1 MLANLS
7 IKVRLLLLS
16 SALIIVITASTLY
29 LTRKLADNSE
39 AVTRNAELAKL
50 IDVAQDVR
58 NTFGEYRYWITDLAV
73 SLLRQSEINAKATHD
88 RLTKQLD
95 VLAGRRPEIAALLK
109 EEIAKFDELANRA
122 VEHYTDDQRVMGN
135 TSLAEARQH
144 SVAINDRLAALVDDL
159 NAQVVRAR
167 DQVVAD
173 VARTTEVAYVI
184 VAIAIVLGMGLTW
197 IVLRSILVPLNAVVA
212 AIDGVTAG
220 RLNTP
225 IPKVRGGEIGA
236 MARTL
241 ELFRESIVERERLA
255 AETERQR
262 RMIATAIET
271 ISEGFV
277 LYDPQDRLVLCNSKF
292 RELYPKIDDLMVP
305 GTPFATIL
313 RAIVDRGMVDLE
325 GRTPEEWIAERLAN
339 HANPKGSPEYRYNQI
354 WARISER
361 RTPDGSTVGV
371 FTDITELKHRQAE
384 LEQAMEQ
391 ADSANRA
398 KSVFLANMSHELRTP
413 LNAIIGYSE
422 MLQEQAQEQGI
433 SDFAG
438 DLNKIQ
444 DAGRH
449 LLSLISDILDL
460 SKIEAGKLELYLE
473 DVPLPALIEE
483 VRTIV
488 GPLAA
493 KNSNRL
499 HIECPSDIGALHT
512 DRTKLKQ
519 CLLNLLSNATK
530 FTSNGAISLE
540 LKRQGPALSFVIRDT
555 GLGMTPEQLSKLFQN
570 FVQADASTT
579 KRYGGTG
586 LGLAITKRFCQALG
600 GDVSVESEPG
610 KGSTFTIML
619 PDRQSKAEPAEI
631 ANPPSVIPEPGP
643 APLVLIVD
651 DDASA
656 RRLLAAVLR
665 KEGLRVAE
673 AETGETAITLA
684 RRIRPDLI
692 TLDIMMP
699 KMDGWSVLTALKSDP
714 DLAGIP
720 VIVVTVAA
728 DRGVAFSL
736 GAADFM
742 TKPVERGRLVSLVHT
757 LLGDRGTVLLVEDDP
772 ASRELTQR
780 QLERLDVEVV
790 EAKNGR
796 EAFEWLSKNPSPGM
810 LLLDLLMPEM
820 DGFSLLDAIK
830 KHPEWQRIPVVILTG
845 KELTATERELLEGRV
860 RSVIAKGSVSANDLA
875 LLVRRILHEHAH
887 GADPELVEQAGRVD
901 HGQAPPG

>member
-50 IDVAQDVR
+50 IEVAQDVR

-109 EEIAKFDELANRA
+109 EEIAKFDESANRA

-225 IPKVRGGEIGA
+225 IPKVRGCEIGA

-371 FTDITELKHRQAE
+371 FTDITELKQRQAE

-619 PDRQSKAEPAEI
+619 PDRQSKVEPAEI

-714 DLAGIP
+714 DLAAIP
-720 VIVVTVAA
+720 VIVVTVTT
-728 DRGVAFSL
+728 DRGVALSL

-757 LLGDRGTVLLVEDDP
+757 LLRDRGTVLLVEDDP

-887 GADPELVEQAGRVD
+887 GADPELVEQAAGVD
-901 HGQAPPG
+901 DGQAPPG

>member
-29 LTRKLADNSE
+29 LTRKLADNSD

-88 RLTKQLD
+88 RLIKQLN
-95 VLAGRRPEIAALLK
+95 VLASRRPETAAALK
-109 EEIAKFDELANRA
+109 EEIAKFDESANRA
-122 VEHYTDDQRVMGN
+122 VEQYTDDQRVMGN
-135 TSLAEARQH
+135 TSLAEARLH

-159 NAQVVRAR
+159 NGEVVRAR

-184 VAIAIVLGMGLTW
+184 VAIVIVLGMGLTW

-305 GTPFATIL
+305 GTPFPTIL

-325 GRTPEEWIAERLAN
+325 GRTPEEWIAERLAH
-339 HANPKGSPEYRYNQI
+339 HANPEGSPEYRYNQI

-371 FTDITELKHRQAE
+371 FTDITELKQRQAE
-384 LEQAMEQ
+384 LEQTMEQ

-433 SDFAG
+433 TDFAQ
-438 DLNKIQ
+438 DLSKIQ

-483 VRTIV
+483 VRAIV

-499 HIECPSDIGALHT
+499 HIDCPPDIGALHT

-530 FTSNGAISLE
+530 FTSNGDISLAP
-540 LKRQGPALSFVIRDT
+540 KRQGAAMSFIIRDT

-631 ANPPSVIPEPGP
+631 ANPPSVIPEPGH

-673 AETGETAITLA
+673 AEAGETAVAIA

-714 DLAGIP
+714 DLAAIP
-720 VIVVTVAA
+720 VIVVTVTT
-728 DRGVAFSL
+728 DRGVALSL

-742 TKPVERGRLVSLVHT
+742 TKPIERGRLVSLVHT
-757 LLGDRGTVLLVEDDP
+757 LLGERGTILLVDDDP

-780 QLERLDVEVV
+780 QLERLDVEVI
-790 EAKNGR
+790 EAENGR
-796 EAFEWLSKNPSPGM
+796 EAFDWLSRNPAPGM
-810 LLLDLLMPEM
+810 ILLDLLMPEM

-860 RSVIAKGSVSANDLA
+860 RSVIAKGSVSASDLA
-875 LLVRRILHEHAH
+875 SLVRRILREHAH
-887 GADPELVEQAGRVD
+887 GADIELVGQAARID
-901 HGQAPPG
+901 DGQAPPG

>member
-16 SALIIVITASTLY
+16 SALIVVITASTLY

-88 RLTKQLD
+88 RLIKQLD
-95 VLAGRRPEIAALLK
+95 VLAGRRSEIAALLK
-109 EEIAKFDELANRA
+109 EEVAKFDQSANRA
-122 VEHYTDDQRVMGN
+122 VEQYTEDQRVMGN

-144 SVAINDRLAALVDDL
+144 SVAIDNRLAGLVEDL
-159 NAQVVRAR
+159 NAEVVRAR
-167 DQVVAD
+167 DQVAAD

-184 VAIAIVLGMGLTW
+184 VGTAIVLGMGLTW

-305 GTPFATIL
+305 GTPFPTIL

-325 GRTPEEWIAERLAN
+325 ERTPEEWIAERLAH
-339 HANPKGSPEYRYNQI
+339 HADPKGSPEYRYNQI

-371 FTDITELKHRQAE
+371 FTDITELKQRQAE

-433 SDFAG
+433 ADFAE
-438 DLNKIQ
+438 DL
-444 DAGRH
+444 
-449 LLSLISDILDL
+449 
-460 SKIEAGKLELYLE
+460 
-473 DVPLPALIEE
+473 
-483 VRTIV
+483 
-488 GPLAA
+488 
-493 KNSNRL
+493 
-499 HIECPSDIGALHT
+499 
-512 DRTKLKQ
+512 
-519 CLLNLLSNATK
+519 
-530 FTSNGAISLE
+530 
-540 LKRQGPALSFVIRDT
+540 
-555 GLGMTPEQLSKLFQN
+555 
-570 FVQADASTT
+570 
-579 KRYGGTG
+579 
-586 LGLAITKRFCQALG
+586 
-600 GDVSVESEPG
+600 
-610 KGSTFTIML
+610 
-619 PDRQSKAEPAEI
+619 
-631 ANPPSVIPEPGP
+631 
-643 APLVLIVD
+643 
-651 DDASA
+651 
-656 RRLLAAVLR
+656 
-665 KEGLRVAE
+665 
-673 AETGETAITLA
+673 
-684 RRIRPDLI
+684 
-692 TLDIMMP
+692 
-699 KMDGWSVLTALKSDP
+699 
-714 DLAGIP
+714 
-720 VIVVTVAA
+720 
-728 DRGVAFSL
+728 
-736 GAADFM
+736 
-742 TKPVERGRLVSLVHT
+742 
-757 LLGDRGTVLLVEDDP
+757 
-772 ASRELTQR
+772 
-780 QLERLDVEVV
+780 
-790 EAKNGR
+790 
-796 EAFEWLSKNPSPGM
+796 
-810 LLLDLLMPEM
+810 
-820 DGFSLLDAIK
+820 
-830 KHPEWQRIPVVILTG
+830 
-845 KELTATERELLEGRV
+845 
-860 RSVIAKGSVSANDLA
+860 
-875 LLVRRILHEHAH
+875 
-887 GADPELVEQAGRVD
+887 
-901 HGQAPPG
+901 

>member
-29 LTRKLADNSE
+29 LTRKLADNSD

-88 RLTKQLD
+88 RLIKQLN
-95 VLAGRRPEIAALLK
+95 VLASRRPETAAALK
-109 EEIAKFDELANRA
+109 EEIAKFDESANRA
-122 VEHYTDDQRVMGN
+122 VEQYTDDQRVMGN
-135 TSLAEARQH
+135 TSFAEARLH

-159 NAQVVRAR
+159 NGEVVRAR

-184 VAIAIVLGMGLTW
+184 VAIVIVLGMGLTW

-292 RELYPKIDDLMVP
+292 RELYPKI
-305 GTPFATIL
+305 
-313 RAIVDRGMVDLE
+313 
-325 GRTPEEWIAERLAN
+325 AERLAH

-371 FTDITELKHRQAE
+371 FTDITELKQRQAE

-433 SDFAG
+433 TDFAQ
-438 DLNKIQ
+438 DLSKIQ

-449 LLSLISDILDL
+449 LLTLISDILDL
-460 SKIEAGKLELYLE
+460 SKVEAGKLELYLE

-483 VRTIV
+483 VRAIV

-499 HIECPSDIGALHT
+499 HIDCPSDIGALHT

-540 LKRQGPALSFVIRDT
+540 LKRRGPAMSFVIRDT
-555 GLGMTPEQLSKLFQN
+555 GLGMTPEQLSKLFQS

-610 KGSTFTIML
+610 KGSTFTIIL

-631 ANPPSVIPEPGP
+631 ANPPSVIPEPGH

-673 AETGETAITLA
+673 AEAGETAAAIA

-699 KMDGWSVLTALKSDP
+699 KMDGWSVLTTLKSDP
-714 DLAGIP
+714 DLAAIP
-720 VIVVTVAA
+720 VIVVTVTT
-728 DRGVAFSL
+728 DRGVALSL

-742 TKPVERGRLVSLVHT
+742 TKPIERGRLVSLVHT
-757 LLGDRGTVLLVEDDP
+757 LLGERGTILLVDDDP

-780 QLERLDVEVV
+780 QLERLDVEVI
-790 EAKNGR
+790 EAENGR
-796 EAFEWLSKNPSPGM
+796 EAFDWLSRHPAPCM
-810 LLLDLLMPEM
+810 ILLDLLMPEM

-860 RSVIAKGSVSANDLA
+860 RSVIAKGSVSASDLA
-875 LLVRRILHEHAH
+875 SLVRRILREHAH
-887 GADPELVEQAGRVD
+887 GADIELVGQAARID
-901 HGQAPPG
+901 DGQAPPG

>member
-1 MLANLS
+1 M
-7 IKVRLLLLS
+7 
-16 SALIIVITASTLY
+16 
-29 LTRKLADNSE
+29 
-39 AVTRNAELAKL
+39 
-50 IDVAQDVR
+50 
-58 NTFGEYRYWITDLAV
+58 
-73 SLLRQSEINAKATHD
+73 
-88 RLTKQLD
+88 
-95 VLAGRRPEIAALLK
+95 AAALK
-109 EEIAKFDELANRA
+109 EEIAKFDESANRA
-122 VEHYTDDQRVMGN
+122 VEQYTDDQRVMGN
-135 TSLAEARQH
+135 TSLAEARLH
-144 SVAINDRLAALVDDL
+144 SVAINDRLAALVDEL
-159 NAQVVRAR
+159 NAEVVRAR
-167 DQVVAD
+167 DQVIAD

-313 RAIVDRGMVDLE
+313 RAIVDRGVVDLE
-325 GRTPEEWIAERLAN
+325 GRTPEEWIAERQAH

-371 FTDITELKHRQAE
+371 FTDITELKQRQAE

-433 SDFAG
+433 ADFAG

-499 HIECPSDIGALHT
+499 HIECPSDIGPLHT

-540 LKRQGPALSFVIRDT
+540 LKRQGPAMSFVIRDT
-555 GLGMTPEQLSKLFQN
+555 GVGMTPDQLAKLFQN

-610 KGSTFTIML
+610 KGSIFTIVL
-619 PDRQSKAEPAEI
+619 PDRQSKVEPAEI

-673 AETGETAITLA
+673 AEAGETAITLA

-714 DLAGIP
+714 DLADIP
-720 VIVVTVAA
+720 VIVVTVTT
-728 DRGVAFSL
+728 DRGVALSL

-742 TKPVERGRLVSLVHT
+742 TKPIERGRLVSVVHT
-757 LLGDRGTVLLVEDDP
+757 LLGERGTILLVDDDP
-772 ASRELTQR
+772 VSRELTQR
-780 QLERLDVEVV
+780 QLERLDVEMI
-790 EAKNGR
+790 EAENGR
-796 EAFEWLSKNPSPGM
+796 EAFDWLSRNPAPGM
-810 LLLDLLMPEM
+810 ILLDLLMPEM

-845 KELTATERELLEGRV
+845 KELTATERESLEGRV

-875 LLVRRILHEHAH
+875 LLVRRVLREHAH
-887 GADPELVEQAGRVD
+887 GADVELVRQAARID
-901 HGQAPPG
+901 DGQAPPG

>member
-50 IDVAQDVR
+50 IEVAQDVR

-887 GADPELVEQAGRVD
+887 GADPELVEQAARVD
-901 HGQAPPG
+901 DGQAPPG

>member
-109 EEIAKFDELANRA
+109 EEIAKFDESANRA

-493 KNSNRL
+493 KDSNRL

>member
-16 SALIIVITASTLY
+16 SALIVVITASTLY

-88 RLTKQLD
+88 RLIKQLN
-95 VLAGRRPEIAALLK
+95 VLAGRRPEMAAALK
-109 EEIAKFDELANRA
+109 EEIAKFDESANRA
-122 VEHYTDDQRVMGN
+122 VEQYTDDQRVMGN
-135 TSLAEARQH
+135 TSLAEARLH
-144 SVAINDRLAALVDDL
+144 SVAINDRLAALVDEL
-159 NAQVVRAR
+159 NAEVVRAR
-167 DQVVAD
+167 DQVIAD

-313 RAIVDRGMVDLE
+313 RAIVDRGVVDLE
-325 GRTPEEWIAERLAN
+325 GRTPEEWIAERQAH

-371 FTDITELKHRQAE
+371 FTDITELKQRQAE

-433 SDFAG
+433 ADFAG

-499 HIECPSDIGALHT
+499 HIECPSDIGPLHT

-540 LKRQGPALSFVIRDT
+540 LKRQGPAMSFVIRDT
-555 GLGMTPEQLSKLFQN
+555 GVGMTPDQLAKLFQN

-610 KGSTFTIML
+610 KGSIFTIVL
-619 PDRQSKAEPAEI
+619 PDRQSKVEPAEI

-673 AETGETAITLA
+673 AEAGETAITLA

-714 DLAGIP
+714 DLADIP
-720 VIVVTVAA
+720 VIVVTVTT
-728 DRGVAFSL
+728 DRGVALSL

-742 TKPVERGRLVSLVHT
+742 TKPIERGRLVSVVHT
-757 LLGDRGTVLLVEDDP
+757 LLGERGTILLVDDDP
-772 ASRELTQR
+772 VSRELTQR
-780 QLERLDVEVV
+780 QLERLDVEMI
-790 EAKNGR
+790 EAENGR
-796 EAFEWLSKNPSPGM
+796 EAFDWLSRNPAPGM
-810 LLLDLLMPEM
+810 ILLDLLMPEM

-845 KELTATERELLEGRV
+845 KELTATERESLEGRV

-875 LLVRRILHEHAH
+875 LLVRRVLREHAH
-887 GADPELVEQAGRVD
+887 GADVELVRQAARID
-901 HGQAPPG
+901 DGQAPPG

>member
-58 NTFGEYRYWITDLAV
+58 NTFGQYRYWITDLAV

-413 LNAIIGYSE
+413 LNAIIDYSE

-887 GADPELVEQAGRVD
+887 GADPELVEQAARVD
-901 HGQAPPG
+901 DGQAPPG